1 MNHLIHIELDRLE
14 GTLLRILGLVERRG
28 FHIDAMELY
37 DLGEDRRGLTVSVR
51 PRDPSRSPDILG
63 LQIDRLY
70 GIKRLGSDPR
80 LDQSAT
86 PAQPVQ
92 ALPKAEIRA

>member
-28 FHIDAMELY
+28 FHIDGIELY
-37 DLGEDRRGLTVSVR
+37 DLGEETRGLTLTIR
-51 PRDPSRSPDILG
+51 PRDANRSLDILG

-70 GIKRLGSDPR
+70 GIKRVAAASE
-80 LDQSAT
+80 
-86 PAQPVQ
+86 Q
-92 ALPKAEIRA
+92 AARAPKSVKAEINV

>member
-28 FHIDAMELY
+28 FHIDQMELY
-37 DLGEDRRGLTVSVR
+37 DLGEDRRGLTITAR
-51 PRDPSRSPDILG
+51 PRDASRSPDTLG

-70 GIKRLGSDPR
+70 GIKRLSEDPR
-80 LDQSAT
+80 GASAPV
-86 PAQPVQ
+86 PARQ
-92 ALPKAEIRA
+92 EIRA